1 MFKRRL
7 QAKLFLTL
15 AIAILTVTLIAV
27 LVVAISGTASIRA
40 QAQCEVS
47 ARLDASERLL
57 TVIDGI
63 MQERVQGA
71 MALLNRELATRGA
84 ARLGEHVRVGERQVP
99 DLLLNGQPQANQFE
113 LVDQVTAIAG
123 GTATLFVRD
132 GDEFVR
138 ISTNVMREGKRAVG
152 TVLDPTGKAIQ
163 AIRTGQPFFG
173 QVDILGNPFLTGY
186 TPIHDAIG
194 AVIGISYVGYKAD
207 LKALEAA
214 IADSQILTQGM
225 MVLLDDRQR
234 VRLHS
239 RKADPAVT
247 DALAT
252 GTPEGWVVE
261 RRTFAPWNYTIL
273 AAFPNAEIQ
282 TATRNR
288 ILTVFAAGLGIG
300 GAILLLLGVIA
311 ERLVMQPVRDAMR
324 LASGIAQGH
333 LDQVVVKAS
342 ADEIGQMMQLLE
354 RMQGV
359 LRQFVEDVARASDQV
374 GGAAGALSQVT
385 AKTVT
390 GALDQLN
397 RSDQVAAAMTEMS
410 ATVATVAA
418 NAGQAAEATRAAD
431 HEAEQGLTVVR
442 DAVSAIQTLASE
454 IEQAGHEMRG
464 LAEQSTRIGG
474 VIDVIRGIAEQTN
487 LLALNAAIEAARA
500 GEQGRGFAV
509 VADEVRTLA
518 SRTQGSTR
526 EIQAMIQSLQT
537 GAQQAEARVLS
548 GRDKAQ
554 DGVTHVQQVAK
565 ALDEIARAVGK
576 LHEMN
581 AQIASSTKQQSAVAE
596 DVNDHVH
603 WITEVAESTSQNARQ
618 TAVAAEQLN
627 ELSNQ
632 LRGVVQRYR
641 V

>member
-15 AIAILTVTLIAV
+15 AIAILTVTLITV

-186 TPIHDAIG
+186 TPIHDATG

-207 LKALEAA
+207 LKALEDA

-239 RKADPAVT
+239 READPAVT

-333 LDQVVVKAS
+333 LDQAVVKAS

-374 GGAAGALSQVT
+374 GGAADALSQVT

-410 ATVATVAA
+410 ATVAKVAA